1 MSGGPLL
8 SGLLEKEQAMSDKR
22 EDSTPQPDEKPHK
35 VDEKTQ
41 EDAAKERS
49 ENEGYD

>member
-1 MSGGPLL
+1 
-8 SGLLEKEQAMSDKR
+8 MSDK
-22 EDSTPQPDEKPHK
+22 PDDQTKPEAEKPHK

-41 EDAAKERS
+41 EDAAVERA

>member
-1 MSGGPLL
+1 
-8 SGLLEKEQAMSDKR
+8 MSDKP
-22 EDSTPQPDEKPHK
+22 EPAAAPADEKPHK
-35 VDEKTQ
+35 VDEKVQ

>member
-1 MSGGPLL
+1 
-8 SGLLEKEQAMSDKR
+8 MSDKA
-22 EDSTPQPDEKPHK
+22 DEKKPGDMGGAEAQPHK
-35 VDEKTQ
+35 VDEKVQ

>member
-1 MSGGPLL
+1 
-8 SGLLEKEQAMSDKR
+8 MSDK
-22 EDSTPQPDEKPHK
+22 PDPTTAPAVEEKPHK
-35 VDEKTQ
+35 VDEKVQ

>member
-1 MSGGPLL
+1 
-8 SGLLEKEQAMSDKR
+8 MSDKR
-22 EDSTPQPDEKPHK
+22 DEAPPADEKPHK

-41 EDAAKERS
+41 EDAAKERA

>member
-1 MSGGPLL
+1 MP
-8 SGLLEKEQAMSDKR
+8 DKR
-22 EDSTPQPDEKPHK
+22 DEATPQKDEKPHK